1 MRSAFVGDAV
11 PVVRD
16 GSQEIVMDDKK
27 MQKRKRIIRHELTK
41 FLFVVPVLCF
51 FSFSIL
57 IPFLSGI
64 EISFTNWDGFSAEKD
79 FVGLKNYINFFTN
92 PSVLRPIKNTVIYTI
107 LTTVLGNLTSLL
119 FALGIN
125 RNFKGRAF
133 CRMAFFLP
141 TAISMV
147 LASFIWKYI
156 FRDLFS
162 QMFGIKNLLGQTST
176 VLLGLTLIHMWIDV
190 GINMLVY
197 LSSLQTI
204 PKELLESAEIDGAG
218 YWKRFFKV
226 TLPMIVPAFTT
237 CITLSITFGL
247 KEFALPFT
255 ATQGGPMDASVTIG
269 MYIYNNL
276 MSYKIAGY
284 GQAVAIIFA
293 VAIVLISGFVSGTLR
308 KKEVEF

>member
-1 MRSAFVGDAV
+1 MEDL
-11 PVVRD
+11 
-16 GSQEIVMDDKK
+16 KK
-27 MQKRKRIIRHELTK
+27 QKIKRNIIHELTK
-41 FLFVVPVLCF
+41 FTFLIPVLCF

-64 EISFTNWDGFSAEKD
+64 TISFTNWDGFSREKNY
-79 FVGLKNYINFFTN
+79 VGLVNYINLFTN
-92 PSVLRPIKNTVIYTI
+92 SRVLVPIKNTLIYTI
-107 LTTVLGNLTSLL
+107 LTTVLGNLTSLI
-119 FALGIN
+119 FALAIN
-125 RNFKGRAF
+125 RNFKGKNF
-133 CRMAFFLP
+133 CRMAFYLP

-156 FRDLFS
+156 FRDLFK
-162 QMFGIKNLLGQTST
+162 QMFGISNLLGQSST
-176 VLLGLTLIHMWIDV
+176 VLLGLTIIHMWIDV

-218 YWKRFFKV
+218 SFKRFFKIV
-226 TLPMIVPAFTT
+226 LPLIVPAFTT

-255 ATQGGPMDASVTIG
+255 ATQGGPVDSSVTIG

-276 MSYKIAGY
+276 MSYKRAGY
-284 GQAVAIIFA
+284 GQAVAIVFA
-293 VAIVLISGFVSGTLR
+293 AALILISSLVSGAFR
-308 KKEVEF
+308 KKEVEM

>member
-1 MRSAFVGDAV
+1 MEDL
-11 PVVRD
+11 
-16 GSQEIVMDDKK
+16 KK
-27 MQKRKRIIRHELTK
+27 QKIKRKIIHELTK
-41 FLFVVPVLCF
+41 FTFLIPVLCF

-64 EISFTNWDGFSAEKD
+64 TISFTNWDGFSREKNY
-79 FVGLKNYINFFTN
+79 VGLVNYINLFTN
-92 PSVLRPIKNTVIYTI
+92 SSVLVPIKNTLIYTI
-107 LTTVLGNLTSLL
+107 LTTVLGNLTSLI
-119 FALGIN
+119 FALAIN
-125 RNFKGRAF
+125 RNFKGKNF
-133 CRMAFFLP
+133 CRMAFYLP

-156 FRDLFS
+156 FRDLFK
-162 QMFGIKNLLGQTST
+162 QMFGISNLLGQSST
-176 VLLGLTLIHMWIDV
+176 VLLGLTIIHMWIDV

-218 YWKRFFKV
+218 SFKRFFKIV
-226 TLPMIVPAFTT
+226 LPLIVPAFTT

-255 ATQGGPMDASVTIG
+255 ATQGGPVDSSVTIG

-276 MSYKIAGY
+276 MSYKRAGY
-284 GQAVAIIFA
+284 GQAVAIVFA
-293 VAIVLISGFVSGTLR
+293 AALILISSLVSGAFR
-308 KKEVEF
+308 KKEVEM